1 MFVSIFGCAGSLLLQ
16 AGFSCGRQ
24 SCRAWPSLVVERGLA
39 ALRLGTC
46 GSWAP
51 EHRLGSCD
59 AWVFVAPW
67 HMESSQTRD

>member
-1 MFVSIFGCAGSLLLQ
+1 MYVSVFGCAGSPLLQ
-16 AGFSCGRQ
+16 AGFSCGQQ
-24 SCRAWPSLVVERGLA
+24 SCSARPSLVVERGLT

-59 AWVFVAPW
+59 AWVLVAPW